1 MKEKETNLPR
11 LNYKEFCAYMKRY
24 EREFNKKESNNKNN
38 KLAYKCVFK
47 DGKRVKYE

>member
-1 MKEKETNLPR
+1 MKENTNLPR

-24 EREFNKKESNNKNN
+24 EHENGKKENSTKRIN
-38 KLAYKCVFK
+38 KLAYKPVFK